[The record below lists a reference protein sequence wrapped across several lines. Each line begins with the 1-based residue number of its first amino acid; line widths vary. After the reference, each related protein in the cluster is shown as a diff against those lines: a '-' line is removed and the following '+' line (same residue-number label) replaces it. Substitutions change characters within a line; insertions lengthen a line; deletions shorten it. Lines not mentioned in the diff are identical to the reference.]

1 MSLVSPYKNIFQYTR
16 ISLAPHNLNS
26 DIKNNIMFKLKNSIE
41 KKCNKYGFIE
51 NIYEIA
57 EYKDGIIMN
66 EDFSGN
72 VIFNVKYYCKLCL
85 PVINTVIIGQIKLIN
100 QELIIANNGPMYIFI
115 TNNNINDEFWKVN
128 NNEIVNKKTKNKL
141 KENNLVKILI
151 LDKRINANSK
161 KINLIGK
168 LQDFATEDEIKK
180 YYQKVEKK
188 DDDKS
193 NFI

>member
-57 EYKDGIIMN
+57 EYDNGIIIP

-72 VIFNVKYYCKLCL
+72 VIFNIKYYCKLCL

-115 TNNNINDEFWKVN
+115 TNNNISDEFWKVN
-128 NNEIVNKKTKNKL
+128 NNIITNNNNKNQL

-151 LDKRINANSK
+151 LNKRINANSK

-168 LQDFATEDEIKK
+168 LQDFATNDEIKK
-180 YYQKVEKK
+180 YYKKVEKK
-188 DDDKS
+188 EENKS

>member
-41 KKCNKYGFIE
+41 KKCNKNGFIE

-66 EDFSGN
+66 EDFSVN

-85 PVINTVIIGQIKLIN
+85 PVINTIIIGQIKLIN

>member
-41 KKCNKYGFIE
+41 KKCNKNGFIE

-72 VIFNVKYYCKLCL
+72 VIFNIKYYCKLCL

-100 QELIIANNGPMYIFI
+100 LELIIANNGPMYIFI

-128 NNEIVNKKTKNKL
+128 NNEIININTKNKL

-151 LDKRINANSK
+151 LDKRINANSS

-168 LQDFATEDEIKK
+168 LQDFASEDEIKK

-188 DDDKS
+188 EEDKS

>member
-41 KKCNKYGFIE
+41 KKCNKNGFIE

-72 VIFNVKYYCKLCL
+72 VIFNIKYYCKLCL

-100 QELIIANNGPMYIFI
+100 LELIIANNGPMYIFI

-128 NNEIVNKKTKNKL
+128 NNEIININTKNKL

-151 LDKRINANSK
+151 LDKRINANSS

-168 LQDFATEDEIKK
+168 LQDFASEDEIKK

-188 DDDKS
+188 EDKS